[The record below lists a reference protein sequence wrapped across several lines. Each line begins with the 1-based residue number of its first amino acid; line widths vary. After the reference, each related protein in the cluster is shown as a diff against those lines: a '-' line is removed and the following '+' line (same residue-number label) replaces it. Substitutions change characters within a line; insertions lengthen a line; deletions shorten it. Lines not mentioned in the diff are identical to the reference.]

1 MRRFFRSAAFPI
13 LIVIVL
19 AFFAQRLLNGD
30 EKEKTP
36 TLSEFQAQVQERS
49 RRVRRGHLPA
59 EEQHDPGPAE
69 ERQRVLG
76 RLSRTTTSRQLV
88 RILERHDVAFNA
100 EGTGGSSF
108 LSILTYI
115 LPFILFFGFWL
126 FLMNQMQGGGSR
138 VMSFGKSR
146 AKRMSVDAPK
156 ITFRDVAGVDEA
168 VQELHEIKE
177 FLENPKRFQ
186 ALGARIPKG
195 VLLYGPPGTGKT
207 LLARAVAGEAGV
219 PFFSIS
225 GSDFVEM
232 FVGVGASRVRDLF
245 EQAKQNSPCIIFMDE
260 IDAVGRHRGAGM
272 GGGHDEREQTL
283 NQLLVEMDGFEMK
296 DNIILIAATNRPD
309 ILDPALLRPG
319 RFDRQI
325 VVDRPDRKGRKQ
337 ILEVHTRG
345 KPLAKVIDLDA
356 LAGQT
361 PGFTGADL
369 ANLINE
375 AALLTAR
382 SSKREITM
390 DELEEGI
397 MRVIAG
403 PEKKSRVM
411 SEKERLVTAYHELGH
426 AIVGHLLPN
435 CDPVHKISIISRGQ
449 ALGYTISLPTEDKFL
464 TTRAE
469 LTDTMGMTLGGRA
482 AEEIVFGEITTGAS
496 NDLEKVT
503 ATAKQMV
510 MRYGMSERL
519 GPRVFG
525 HDRSQPF
532 LGREFSSEPD
542 YSDEIAREIDDEI
555 RRIVEEAHQ
564 TAKDILI
571 EHREAMDRISRILL
585 RARDDQLRGVREAAR
600 GGLRGRGVRRARGGA
615 EGPRGPRGAG
625 EESRSRGPQARAA
638 AASRFRRQRRD
649 ARRPPRRLAT
659 FAEPPIRPRSARYS
673 PGDPDHG
680 DRQRDPRLVLGRGPV
695 PANPSGRSST
705 AARLL
710 DEGADLLDVGGES
723 TRPGARGVSAAEE
736 LARVGPVVEELRG
749 APARRSRS
757 TPPRSRSRR
766 PRSTPARGSSTTS
779 RRFESEP
786 ELAAL
791 CADRDCGLVLMHM
804 QGTPRTMQSDP
815 TYDDVVDDVKAFL
828 AERIEFATAEGVA
841 RGAHLD
847 RPWDRLRQDRRSQPG
862 APAAAQ
868 RAGRARPA
876 DRGRHLPQELPRQ
889 PHGPRGR
896 RAGRRHDRL
905 QRAGDAGRSV
915 RVPGPRR
922 GRSIARRST
931 SPRRSSAVVP
941 GRAGSRSLPDSGAG
955 ALVASRPVEAHRPGL
970 ELLRRG
976 RDPPPLDLHASRRQR
991 GRARDRAAPRD
1002 RRQLRRPGLRRR
1014 C

>member
-19 AFFAQRLLNGD
+19 AFFAQRLISPGSSSQ
-30 EKEKTP
+30 TP
-36 TLSEFQAQVQERS
+36 TYNDFIAQIKNHPSSISSVTVQPKTNDIQVSETSGSSYTTGYANNTEPEFMPV
-49 RRVRRGHLPA
+49 L
-59 EEQHDPGPAE
+59 
-69 ERQRVLG
+69 QRNNIETKV
-76 RLSRTTTSRQLV
+76 
-88 RILERHDVAFNA
+88 
-100 EGTGGSSF
+100 EGTGGSSLF
-108 LSILTYI
+108 SILTYI
-115 LPFILFFGFWL
+115 LPFILFFGFWF
-126 FLMNQMQGGGSR
+126 FLVNQMQGGGSR

-168 VQELHEIKE
+168 VQELQEIKE

-319 RFDRQI
+319 RFDRQV
-325 VVDRPDRKGRKQ
+325 VVDRPDRKGRRQ

-345 KPLAKVIDLDA
+345 KPLAKQIDLDA

-382 SSKREITM
+382 QNHREITM

-435 CDPVHKISIISRGQ
+435 SDPVHKISIISRGQ
-449 ALGYTISLPTEDKFL
+449 ALGYTINLPSEDKFL

-469 LTDTMGMTLGGRA
+469 LTDTMAMTLGGRA

-503 ATAKQMV
+503 ETAKQMV

-525 HDRSQPF
+525 HDRSMPF
-532 LGREFSSEPD
+532 LGREFSAEPD

-555 RRIVEEAHQ
+555 RRVVEEAHQ
-564 TAKDILI
+564 TARDLLT
-571 EHREAMDRISRILL
+571 ERRDALDRISKVLL
-585 RARDDQLRGVREAAR
+585 ERETIEAKEFERLLA
-600 GGLRGRGVRRARGGA
+600 GETAEEVFGPPETPEAPKPPEVEPEPEKPGR
-615 EGPRGPRGAG
+615 EGPR
-625 EESRSRGPQARAA
+625 
-638 AASRFRRQRRD
+638 
-649 ARRPPRRLAT
+649 
-659 FAEPPIRPRSARYS
+659 
-673 PGDPDHG
+673 
-680 DRQRDPRLVLGRGPV
+680 PV
-695 PANPSGRSST
+695 P
-705 AARLL
+705 
-710 DEGADLLDVGGES
+710 
-723 TRPGARGVSAAEE
+723 RP
-736 LARVGPVVEELRG
+736 
-749 APARRSRS
+749 
-757 TPPRSRSRR
+757 
-766 PRSTPARGSSTTS
+766 
-779 RRFESEP
+779 
-786 ELAAL
+786 
-791 CADRDCGLVLMHM
+791 
-804 QGTPRTMQSDP
+804 
-815 TYDDVVDDVKAFL
+815 
-828 AERIEFATAEGVA
+828 
-841 RGAHLD
+841 
-847 RPWDRLRQDRRSQPG
+847 
-862 APAAAQ
+862 
-868 RAGRARPA
+868 
-876 DRGRHLPQELPRQ
+876 
-889 PHGPRGR
+889 
-896 RAGRRHDRL
+896 
-905 QRAGDAGRSV
+905 
-915 RVPGPRR
+915 
-922 GRSIARRST
+922 
-931 SPRRSSAVVP
+931 
-941 GRAGSRSLPDSGAG
+941 
-955 ALVASRPVEAHRPGL
+955 RPGL
-970 ELLRRG
+970 EG
-976 RDPPPLDLHASRRQR
+976 A
-991 GRARDRAAPRD
+991 
-1002 RRQLRRPGLRRR
+1002 
-1014 C
+1014 

>member
-1 MRRFFRSAAFPI
+1 VRRFFRSAAFPI
-13 LIVIVL
+13 LIVVVL
-19 AFFAQRLLNGD
+19 AFFAQRLI
-30 EKEKTP
+30 
-36 TLSEFQAQVQERS
+36 S
-49 RRVRRGHLPA
+49 
-59 EEQHDPGPAE
+59 PGPGNETPDYNTFVDRVETGQIESVTWNTKDNSLNVKQVNGESYDESFPDSDSAQAE
-69 ERQRVLG
+69 LLNNLQQHNVKTEIKG
-76 RLSRTTTSRQLV
+76 K
-88 RILERHDVAFNA
+88 
-100 EGTGGSSF
+100 GGSSL
-108 LSILTYI
+108 LSLLTYI
-115 LPFILFFGFWL
+115 LPFLLFFAFWI

-177 FLENPKRFQ
+177 FLENPKKFQ

-319 RFDRQI
+319 RFDRQV

-345 KPLAKVIDLDA
+345 KPLAQAIDLDA

-390 DELEEGI
+390 LELEEGI

-435 CDPVHKISIISRGQ
+435 TDPVHKVSIISRGQ

-469 LTDTMGMTLGGRA
+469 LTDTMAMTLGGRA

-503 ATAKQMV
+503 ETAKQMV
-510 MRYGMSERL
+510 MRFGMSERL

-532 LGREFSSEPD
+532 LGREFSAEPD
-542 YSDEIAREIDDEI
+542 YSDEIAREIDDEV
-555 RRIVEEAHQ
+555 RRIVEDAHQ
-564 TAKDILI
+564 TSKDILS
-571 EHREAMDRISRILL
+571 EHREHLDTISKILL
-585 RARDDQLRGVREAAR
+585 DRETIEADEFIALLEGKPEDEVFADEEEAQPPEAPPVEEKGTAREGPKPRPHPRP
-600 GGLRGRGVRRARGGA
+600 GLAGGGA
-615 EGPRGPRGAG
+615 EMRDN
-625 EESRSRGPQARAA
+625 RS
-638 AASRFRRQRRD
+638 
-649 ARRPPRRLAT
+649 
-659 FAEPPIRPRSARYS
+659 
-673 PGDPDHG
+673 
-680 DRQRDPRLVLGRGPV
+680 
-695 PANPSGRSST
+695 
-705 AARLL
+705 
-710 DEGADLLDVGGES
+710 
-723 TRPGARGVSAAEE
+723 
-736 LARVGPVVEELRG
+736 
-749 APARRSRS
+749 
-757 TPPRSRSRR
+757 
-766 PRSTPARGSSTTS
+766 
-779 RRFESEP
+779 
-786 ELAAL
+786 
-791 CADRDCGLVLMHM
+791 
-804 QGTPRTMQSDP
+804 
-815 TYDDVVDDVKAFL
+815 
-828 AERIEFATAEGVA
+828 
-841 RGAHLD
+841 
-847 RPWDRLRQDRRSQPG
+847 
-862 APAAAQ
+862 
-868 RAGRARPA
+868 
-876 DRGRHLPQELPRQ
+876 
-889 PHGPRGR
+889 
-896 RAGRRHDRL
+896 
-905 QRAGDAGRSV
+905 
-915 RVPGPRR
+915 
-922 GRSIARRST
+922 
-931 SPRRSSAVVP
+931 
-941 GRAGSRSLPDSGAG
+941 
-955 ALVASRPVEAHRPGL
+955 
-970 ELLRRG
+970 
-976 RDPPPLDLHASRRQR
+976 
-991 GRARDRAAPRD
+991 
-1002 RRQLRRPGLRRR
+1002 
-1014 C
+1014 